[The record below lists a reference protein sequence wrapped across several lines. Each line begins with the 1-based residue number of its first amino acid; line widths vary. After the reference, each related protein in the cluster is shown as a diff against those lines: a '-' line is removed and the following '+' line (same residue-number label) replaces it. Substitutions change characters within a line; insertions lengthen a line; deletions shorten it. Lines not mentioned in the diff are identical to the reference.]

1 MKDDTRSFYELA
13 VQKAVERILS
23 GLDHALDLQALARV
37 AALSPFHFH
46 RVFRGALGETPLELH
61 RRLRLERAAHELLE
75 GSMPVTTVAFAAGYE
90 THESFTR
97 AFREHYQCSPSDFR
111 QSRDL
116 DREGCARPRQIE
128 LPSRSGLHFQPGRSG
143 KPEIHFTTGGP
154 AMNVEIKE
162 LPERRIAAVTH
173 VGPYNRISEAFGRLG
188 EIAGRAGLIGPAPVM
203 LGVYYDDPETTPAA
217 ELRSQA
223 ALVIA
228 EDAKIPAELAEG
240 RIPGGRYA
248 VTTHIGPYEQLGDVW
263 ARFMGEW
270 LPKSGHRVRDGQ
282 AADPVELGNTGERGH
297 EIYRNTPADVP
308 KEELVTE
315 LYIPLESSRTSASA
329 PGSAR

>member
-13 VQKAVERILS
+13 VQKAVERIVA
-23 GLDHALDLQALARV
+23 GLDHSLDLQALARV

-75 GSMPVTTVAFAAGYE
+75 GSTPVTDVAFAAGYE

-111 QSRDL
+111 QSREL
-116 DREGCARPRQIE
+116 VREDCVRPRQIE
-128 LPSRSGLHFQPGRSG
+128 LAARSGLHFQPGRRE
-143 KPEIHFTTGGP
+143 KPQPHFTTGGP

-162 LPERRIAAVTH
+162 LPERRIAAVIH
-173 VGPYNRISEAFGRLG
+173 VGPYNRISEAFARLDQ
-188 EIAGRAGLIGPAPVM
+188 IAGKAGLTGPSSVL

-217 ELRSQA
+217 ELRSLA
-223 ALVIA
+223 ALVVA
-228 EDAKIPAELAEG
+228 EDAKIPPELTAG

-248 VTTHIGPYEQLGDVW
+248 TTTFVGPYEQLPDVW

-270 LPKSGHRVRDGQ
+270 LPQSGHRVR
-282 AADPVELGNTGERGH
+282 ASRATDPIELGDVGERGH
-297 EIYRNTPADVP
+297 EVYRNTPADVP
-308 KEELVTE
+308 KEKLVTD
-315 LYIPLESSRTSASA
+315 LYVPLE
-329 PGSAR
+329 